1 MEYRLTGLVAATY
14 TPMDDAGRLNL
25 VEVPSQVERLI
36 GEGVS
41 GLYVCGSTG
50 EGASLTGGERRLVA
64 EAFVDAA
71 AHRVPVIVQVGHNSV
86 SEAAELAA
94 HAQEIQADVV
104 SAVAP
109 SYFKVGTVELLVECM
124 ESIAAAAPA
133 LPFYYYHIPA
143 LSGAAL
149 DMVQFLQQGGTRIAN
164 LAGIKYT
171 SSTVHEYQLCQEF
184 ENGRFDLVWGADEML
199 LSALVVGARGA
210 IGSTYNIAAALYQRI
225 IAAFDAGDLEE
236 AGRLQYQ
243 SVTMIRTI
251 YQFPFHPAMK
261 KIMKMLGT
269 DCGRCR
275 LPQPRLS
282 DVEIAELHEKLDQ
295 IGFFNWGRP
304 RAD

>member
-1 MEYRLTGLVAATY
+1 MEYRLSGLVAATY

-25 VEVPSQVERLI
+25 VEVPSLVERLI
-36 GEGVS
+36 GEGVR

-64 EAFVDAA
+64 EAFVEAA
-71 AHRVPVIVQVGHNSV
+71 ARRVSVIVQVGHNSV

-94 HAQEIQADVV
+94 HAQGIGADVV

-124 ESIAAAAPA
+124 ESIASAAPD

-143 LSGAAL
+143 LSGATL
-149 DMVQFLQQGGTRIAN
+149 DMARFLEQAGTRICN

-171 SSTVHEYQLCQEF
+171 CPTVHEYQICHEF
-184 ENGRFDLVWGADEML
+184 DNGRFDIVWGADEML
-199 LSALVVGARGA
+199 LSALVAGARGA
-210 IGSTYNIAAALYQRI
+210 IGSTYNIAAPLYQRLV
-225 IAAFDAGDLEE
+225 AAFDAGDLEE
-236 AGRLQYQ
+236 ARRLQYQ

-261 KIMKMLGT
+261 QIMKMLGT

-282 DVEIAELHEKLDQ
+282 DAEVAELHERLDQ

>member
-1 MEYRLTGLVAATY
+1 MEYRLSGLVAATY

-36 GEGVS
+36 GEGVT

-50 EGASLTGGERRLVA
+50 EGASLTGSERRLVA
-64 EAFVDAA
+64 EAFVAA
-71 AHRVPVIVQVGHNSV
+71 AARRVPVIVQVGHNSV

-94 HAQEIQADVV
+94 HAQKIGADVV

-109 SYFKVGTVELLVECM
+109 SYFQVGTVELLVDCM
-124 ESIAAAAPA
+124 ESIASAAPN

-143 LSGAAL
+143 LTGTTL
-149 DMVQFLQQGGTRIAN
+149 DMARFLEQAGTRICN

-171 SSTVHEYQLCQEF
+171 CSTVHEYQICHELQ
-184 ENGRFDLVWGADEML
+184 NRRFDIVWGADEML

-210 IGSTYNIAAALYQRI
+210 IGSTYNIAAPLYQRL
-225 IAAFDAGDLEE
+225 IAAFESGDLEE
-236 AGRLQYQ
+236 ARHLQYQ
-243 SVTMIRTI
+243 SVTLIRTI
-251 YQFPFHPAMK
+251 YRFPFHPAMK
-261 KIMKMLGT
+261 RIMTMLGT
-269 DCGRCR
+269 NCGRCR
-275 LPQPRLS
+275 LPQPSLS
-282 DVEIAELHEKLDQ
+282 EGEVAELHERLDQ